1 MLFINVGTVC
11 CTAPKWLKFLWYRS
25 GGGFCFVIADLEALT
40 GFRKDPF
47 HTANLG
53 SGRTHRTES
62 GRNRAFLGEKQPTPP
77 QPHPIHKHVNL
88 PMPSPVSEIRL
99 YQIQNLILELT
110 ERAMNGY
117 FPVNVFI
124 LSVWYLYFPQFH
136 FNPAQSILVME
147 GEDLENINAAVRKV
161 SYINSRQFPT
171 PGIRRLHISTAV
183 QYVQRFLFPPPCS
196 CSFFSPFFLR
206 LSISIHLF
214 FP

>member
-11 CTAPKWLKFLWYRS
+11 CTAPKWLKFLWYRL
-25 GGGFCFVIADLEALT
+25 GGGFCFVIPNLEALT

-47 HTANLG
+47 HTQQV
-53 SGRTHRTES
+53 SGQVEHIALRVAETGHFW
-62 GRNRAFLGEKQPTPP
+62 GRNSPPTP
-77 QPHPIHKHVNL
+77 NL
-88 PMPSPVSEIRL
+88 TPCTSMLICPRL

-147 GEDLENINAAVRKV
+147 GEDLENINGAVRKV

-183 QYVQRFLFPPPCS
+183 QYVQQFLFPPPCS
-196 CSFFSPFFLR
+196 CSFFFSI
-206 LSISIHLF
+206 LS
-214 FP
+214 